1 MKCPK
6 CQFENPEGIKRNERR
21 IIVCPEAK
29 ALDFMARV
37 FPKTAV
43 RFPAWSFEFIIRHNK
58 GEYS

>member
-1 MKCPK
+1 MKDLSGK
-6 CQFENPEGIKRNERR
+6 
-21 IIVCPEAK
+21 
-29 ALDFMARV
+29 V